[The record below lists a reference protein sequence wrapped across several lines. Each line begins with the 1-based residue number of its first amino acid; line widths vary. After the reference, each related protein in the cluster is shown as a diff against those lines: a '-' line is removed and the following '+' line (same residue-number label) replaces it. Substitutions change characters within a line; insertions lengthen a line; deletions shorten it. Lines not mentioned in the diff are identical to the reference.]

1 MRTMLLSFK
10 ADVYKKVISG
20 EKIYEHRKVFP
31 NEPVKAY
38 LYVSNPVKS
47 ITGVMYLNNRVEIEN
62 WKSIYSYDKA
72 SLERIGDYLEHHK
85 YAMQITKFEE
95 INAISLNQLRIDVP
109 GFVVPQMY
117 YFIDDSP
124 LKGYLEKHLRF
135 TGKVISHDF
144 IDIKSEQICK
154 S

>member
-31 NEPVKAY
+31 NEPIKAY

-72 SLERIGDYLEHHK
+72 VSKRIDDFLRCYK
-85 YAMQITKFEE
+85 YAIQITKFEE
-95 INAISLNQLRIDVP
+95 TSAILLNQLRIDVP

-117 YFIDDSP
+117 YFIDDTP